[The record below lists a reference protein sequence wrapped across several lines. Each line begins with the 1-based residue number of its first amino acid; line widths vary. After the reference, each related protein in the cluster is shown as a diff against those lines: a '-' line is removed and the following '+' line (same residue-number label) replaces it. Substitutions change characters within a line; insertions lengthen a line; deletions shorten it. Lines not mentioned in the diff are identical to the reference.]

1 VTSSRREFIGK
12 SLALAVFPKD
22 SSLKICS
29 SAAPSEQFWYG
40 RAAERWFEAL
50 PLGNGH
56 LGAMVFGGVTQ
67 ERLALSECTAWSGAP
82 GTQDVN
88 DSALSH
94 LAHIRELLFKGSYVE
109 ARALCEK
116 HLLAHPRSFGTNLP
130 LPELNLDFG
139 DKSEATDYR
148 RTLDLDLA
156 IARVTYRRG
165 TCRFTREVIASHP
178 HNLVAIRL
186 TCNRAK
192 QLSFKVSFAGLNLP
206 ATVVTEDNDK
216 LVLRGHA
223 YERMHSNG
231 HDGVKLQI
239 RAQVLPTGGSIS
251 TSGQQL
257 HVQNADAVT
266 ILLVIATDFSGVNP
280 EEACRARIARAN
292 KLPYAEIR
300 RAHVVDHQ
308 SLYRRLSVDLGSTE
322 SRLSRKPT
330 DERRRALAAGAAD
343 PQLLALFFQYGRYV
357 TIAGSREDSP
367 LPLALQGIWND
378 GLASSMGWTD
388 DFHLDINTQ
397 QNYWPTE
404 VCNLSEC
411 QTPLFRLIQILRA
424 SGRNTAKRM
433 YGAPGWVCHTIANPW
448 GYTAP
453 GSGLGWG
460 LAVTAGIW
468 ISLQLWEHFRF
479 TGDID
484 FLRNEAYPVLREA
497 AEFFLAYMVPHP
509 THGWLVTGPS
519 DSPENS
525 FLTPGGERC
534 SESMGPTCDRVLV
547 HSLYSIC
554 IEASS
559 VLSIDAQLRGQL
571 LEARSKLS
579 PLQIGSKGQL
589 QEWLEDFED
598 ADPNH
603 RHTSHLIALYPEHQ
617 ITPDETPDLARAA
630 MVTLERR
637 LNSPNWEQSE
647 WGRANLINYY
657 ARLCD
662 GNRAYTHLIGLLAK
676 GTEHNLLTFS
686 SGGVAGA
693 EQNIFAIDG
702 NTAGT
707 AGMAEMLIQ
716 SHRDVIHLLPALPA
730 AWPGGSIYGLRARG
744 GFEVNLAWH
753 EGKLLSAT
761 LLNSKSV
768 RTEVRYGD
776 KTISLHVQANHPTPI
791 STRSFLDT

>member
-1 VTSSRREFIGK
+1 MTSSRREFIGK
-12 SLALAVFPKD
+12 SLALAVFPKN
-22 SSLKICS
+22 SLLEISS
-29 SAAPSEQFWYG
+29 SASASEQLWYA

-56 LGAMVFGGVTQ
+56 MGAMVFGGVTQ

-88 DSALSH
+88 ESALSH

-130 LPELNLDFG
+130 LPELSLEFE

-148 RTLDLDLA
+148 RKLDLDQA

-165 TCRFTREVIASHP
+165 TCRFTREAIASHP
-178 HNLVAIRL
+178 HNLLAIRL
-186 TCNRAK
+186 TCNRPR
-192 QLSFKVSFAGLNLP
+192 QLSFGVSFAGLNLP
-206 ATVVTEDNDK
+206 ASIATEDNDK
-216 LVLRGHA
+216 LVLRGDA

-251 TSGQQL
+251 ASGQQL

-266 ILLVIATDFSGVNP
+266 ILLVIATDFNGVNP
-280 EEACRARIARAN
+280 EEACRARIDRAN
-292 KLPYAEIR
+292 KLLYAEIR
-300 RAHVVDHQ
+300 RAHVIDHQ
-308 SLYRRLSVDLGSTE
+308 SLYRRLSIDLGSTE
-322 SRLSRKPT
+322 MQLSRKPT
-330 DERRRALAAGAAD
+330 DDRRRALAAGAAD

-424 SGRNTAKRM
+424 SGRNTAKQM
-433 YGAPGWVCHTIANPW
+433 YGAPGWVCHTITNPW

-479 TGDID
+479 TGDIA
-484 FLRNEAYPVLREA
+484 FLCNQAYPVLREA

-509 THGWLVTGPS
+509 TRGWLVTGPS

-525 FLTPGGERC
+525 FLTPGGKRC

-559 VLSIDAQLRGQL
+559 ILLIDAQLRGQL

-589 QEWLEDFED
+589 QEWLEDFEE

-657 ARLCD
+657 ARLWY

-676 GTEHNLLTFS
+676 GTEDNLLTFS

-693 EQNIFAIDG
+693 EQNIFAVDG
-702 NTAGT
+702 NTAGV
-707 AGMAEMLIQ
+707 AGMAEMLI
-716 SHRDVIHLLPALPA
+716 
-730 AWPGGSIYGLRARG
+730 
-744 GFEVNLAWH
+744 
-753 EGKLLSAT
+753 
-761 LLNSKSV
+761 
-768 RTEVRYGD
+768 
-776 KTISLHVQANHPTPI
+776 
-791 STRSFLDT
+791 